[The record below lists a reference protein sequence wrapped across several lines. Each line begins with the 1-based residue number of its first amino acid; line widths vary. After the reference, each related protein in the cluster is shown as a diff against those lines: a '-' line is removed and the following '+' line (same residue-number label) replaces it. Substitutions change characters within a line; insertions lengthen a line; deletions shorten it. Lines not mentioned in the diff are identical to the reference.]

1 MRPGF
6 LAATAAMLLSL
17 TLTAPSTAHAEDTA
31 PADRKPVTDFSLPT
45 LEGKKVKLSDAKGKV
60 VVISFWATWCGPCK
74 QELPL
79 LDAIAKKYADKGL
92 VVLSINTDAPKTVAE
107 VRRVVKSKELTLP
120 ILLDGEGA
128 VASKLDPANAMPYTL
143 YLDRQGRVAH
153 THEGFQ
159 PGDEKDIE
167 ARIVA
172 LLAETPSAPAQP

>member
-1 MRPGF
+1 MRPG
-6 LAATAAMLLSL
+6 LLVARAALLL
-17 TLTAPSTAHAEDTA
+17 TLTAAAPAPALADDAA
-31 PADRKPVTDFSLPT
+31 PADRKPVADFSLPT
-45 LEGKKVKLSDAKGKV
+45 LDGKKVKLSEAKGKV
-60 VVISFWATWCGPCK
+60 VVISFWASWCGPCK

-92 VVLSINTDAPKTVAE
+92 AVFSINTDAPKTVAE

-128 VASKLDPANAMPYTL
+128 VAGKLDPANAMPYTI

-172 LLAETPSAPAQP
+172 LLAETPAAQP